1 MSISALIY
9 FTRNYIKALNDK
21 PAPAPFAEVPQM
33 RKVIGQEVKI
43 MKISRI
49 NQEYVVDVS
58 GTEVTYVFKGSKEE
72 IETQIRKQIRMLSA
86 VFKRGVK
93 TNILNYC
100 AENAL
105 ILYNALDELN
115 NNPF

>member
-1 MSISALIY
+1 
-9 FTRNYIKALNDK
+9 
-21 PAPAPFAEVPQM
+21 
-33 RKVIGQEVKI
+33 
-43 MKISRI
+43 MKISKI

-58 GTEVTYVFKGSKEE
+58 GTEINYVFKGTKEE
-72 IETQIRKQIRMLSA
+72 IDAQIRKQIRMLSA
-86 VFKRGVK
+86 VFSRGVK

-115 NNPF
+115 NSPF